1 MSFNTVV
8 APLGGIPAEPN
19 EFVGRAAEL
28 RQLDELLRG
37 TRLVTLVGPGGVG
50 KTRVALRAAAAA
62 AARYPGGVWLV
73 ELSGL
78 RDRRLLPHVI
88 AQRIGAAEH
97 FAGSPSDALLA
108 HLRDRRL
115 LLILDTCEHLI
126 DGCAE
131 LADAIVAG
139 APTVTVLATSREPLN
154 VTGEITL
161 TVTPLPVTAGGSGE
175 ARNEHSFPDVAGE
188 IALESRPGKEYS
200 PFGMIDHAE
209 RGAAG
214 SGERILTDGGD
225 AVELF
230 ARRAAVA
237 VPGFAVTEA
246 NRAEVIRLC
255 RRLDG
260 VPLTIELAA
269 GRLRQF
275 SLAEISRRL
284 DNRLALLTGRGDL
297 DDRHATA
304 RNAIAWSYD
313 TCTATERALWARLSV
328 FPGTFD
334 AAAATEVCA
343 SGELAD
349 PEIRETILR
358 FVDKSL
364 VMRAGTDGRGRARYR
379 MLDTIREFGAE
390 RLAASGEEPGM
401 RDRFIARYLAMAR
414 HVEEQVCGDEQ
425 LELFCELRAEQASI
439 RAALEYSLGGPVR
452 QPDRERD
459 GAELATRLCAY
470 WASCGR
476 MVEADYWLSKALDL
490 IPDPG
495 PQRAWILAVRCLLGT
510 VHGAIPQ
517 AVADGR
523 AAVRLAESLHRPLIA
538 GRAHVSLCLALT
550 FAGRLDAAVRSGKA
564 AERRLTPLGDVAGLT
579 LLDAHLALLHQAL
592 GKPAEAIACYQR
604 GIARF
609 GEHSGERVYHGYL
622 HVAGAFGYLEM
633 PGMEA
638 ESAKVLSLALL
649 AKYDLDEVMGT
660 AYALE
665 LLGWLAAG
673 GGRHSRAAW
682 LMGAADP
689 LWVRCGAR
697 LSNAAAW
704 EPRHEQAV
712 AAARDA
718 LGAERYAEL
727 FAAGGRHPLDQ
738 VVALAINDADTL
750 DDSVHG
756 LSRAGGPTG
765 HSELSDHEREI
776 AFLAASGLPAPQI
789 ARQLF
794 TTPRGVEEQLTGIFA
809 KLGISSAKQLGPWLG
824 EELAARPGPAVP
836 SARPADRPAAPSGG
850 AAVRRR

>member
-1 MSFNTVV
+1 MMGRGGVAMSFNRVV
-8 APLGGIPAEPN
+8 APRGGIPAEPN

-62 AARYPGGVWLV
+62 AARYPDGVWLV

-97 FAGSPSDALLA
+97 SAGSPSDALLA
-108 HLRDRRL
+108 HLRERRL

-139 APTVTVLATSREPLN
+139 APAVTVLATSREPLN
-154 VTGEITL
+154 VTGETIL
-161 TVTPLPVTAGGSGE
+161 TVAPLPVTAGESGE
-175 ARNEHSFPDVAGE
+175 AAN
-188 IALESRPGKEYS
+188 
-200 PFGMIDHAE
+200 PFGMIDRE
-209 RGAAG
+209 DRDGTV
-214 SGERILTDGGD
+214 SGERTPADGGD

-284 DNRLALLTGRGDL
+284 DNRLALLTGSGDL

-313 TCTATERALWARLSV
+313 TCTPTERTLWARLSV
-328 FPGTFD
+328 FPATFD
-334 AAAATEVCA
+334 AAAAAEVCA
-343 SGELAD
+343 SGELSGT
-349 PEIRETILR
+349 EIHQTMLR
-358 FVDKSL
+358 LVDKSL
-364 VMRAGTDGRGRARYR
+364 LMQAGTDERGRCRYR

-390 RLAASGEEPGM
+390 QLAASVEEPGM

-414 HVEEQVCGDEQ
+414 HVEEHVFGDEQ
-425 LELFCELRAEQASI
+425 LELFSELRAEQASI

-459 GAELATRLCAY
+459 GAELTTRLWAY
-470 WASCGR
+470 WVSCGR

-490 IPDPG
+490 IPDPC
-495 PQRAWILAVRCLLGT
+495 PQRAWILAVRCLLGALR
-510 VHGAIPQ
+510 GAIPQ

-538 GRAHVSLCLALT
+538 GRAHISLCLALT
-550 FAGRLDAAVRSGKA
+550 FAGRLDAAMRSGKA
-564 AERRLTPLGDVAGLT
+564 AERRLTPLGDVTGLIV
-579 LLDAHLALLHQAL
+579 LDAHLALLHQGL
-592 GKPAEAIACYQR
+592 GKPADAIACYQR
-604 GIARF
+604 GLARF
-609 GEHSGERVYHGYL
+609 PEHSGERVYHGYL

-633 PGMEA
+633 PGMA
-638 ESAKVLSLALL
+638 DESAKVLSLALL
-649 AKYDLDEVMGT
+649 AKYDLDEVTGT

-673 GGRHSRAAW
+673 AGRQERAAW

-697 LSNAAAW
+697 LSNAVLW

-718 LGAERYAEL
+718 LGAQRYAEL
-727 FAAGGRHPLDQ
+727 FDAGGRHPLDQ
-738 VVALAINDADTL
+738 VVALAINNADTL

-765 HSELSDHEREI
+765 PSGLSDHEREI
-776 AFLAASGLPAPQI
+776 AFLAASGLSAAQI

-794 TTPRGVEEQLTGIFA
+794 TTPRVVEEQLTGIFA

-836 SARPADRPAAPSGG
+836 SGRAAL
-850 AAVRRR
+850 RRR

>member
-1 MSFNTVV
+1 MSFNRVV
-8 APLGGIPAEPN
+8 APRGGIPAEPN

-28 RQLDELLRG
+28 RQLDELLSG

-50 KTRVALRAAAAA
+50 KTRVALRAAASAA
-62 AARYPGGVWLV
+62 PGYPDGVWLV
-73 ELSGL
+73 PLSGL
-78 RDRRLLPHVI
+78 RDRTLLPHVI

-115 LLILDTCEHLI
+115 LLILDACEHLI
-126 DGCAE
+126 DACAE

-139 APTVTVLATSREPLN
+139 APSVTVLATSREPLN
-154 VTGEITL
+154 VTGET
-161 TVTPLPVTAGGSGE
+161 TVPVRPLPV
-175 ARNEHSFPDVAGE
+175 P
-188 IALESRPGKEYS
+188 
-200 PFGMIDHAE
+200 
-209 RGAAG
+209 AAG
-214 SGERILTDGGD
+214 SGEGRNTFGMIDLEDRIGTGGGERTPADAGD

-230 ARRAAVA
+230 TRRAAAA

-246 NRAEVIRLC
+246 NRAEVVRLC

-284 DNRLALLTGRGDL
+284 DDRLALLAGSGDP

-313 TCTATERALWARLSV
+313 TCTTTERTLWARLSV
-328 FPGTFD
+328 FPGSFD
-334 AAAATEVCA
+334 AAAAAEVCA
-343 SGELAD
+343 SGELTGT
-349 PEIRETILR
+349 EIFETILR
-358 FVDKSL
+358 LVDKSL
-364 VMRAGTDGRGRARYR
+364 IMPAGADGRGRPRYR

-390 RLAASGEEPGM
+390 QLTASGEDLGI

-414 HVEEQVCGDEQ
+414 HVEEHVFGDQ
-425 LELFCELRAEQASI
+425 QMELFCALRREQASI
-439 RAALEYSLGGPVR
+439 RAALEYSLGGRVR

-459 GAELATRLCAY
+459 GAELTTRLWAY
-470 WASCGR
+470 WVSCGR
-476 MVEADYWLSKALDL
+476 MVEADYWLSKALEL
-490 IPDPG
+490 IPEPC
-495 PQRAWILAVRCLLGT
+495 PQRAWILAVRCFLGA
-510 VHGAIPQ
+510 VRGAIPQ

-523 AAVRLAESLHRPLIA
+523 AAVRLAESLRRPLIA
-538 GRAHVSLCLALT
+538 GRAHISLCLALT
-550 FAGRLDAAVRSGKA
+550 FAGRLDAAARSGRA
-564 AERRLTPLGDVAGLT
+564 AERRLTPLGDITGLIV
-579 LLDAHLALLHQAL
+579 LDAHLALLHQGL
-592 GKPAEAIACYQR
+592 GQPAEAIACYQR

-609 GEHSGERVYHGYL
+609 AEHSGERIYHGYL
-622 HVAGAFGYLEM
+622 HVAGAFGYLEL

-649 AKYDLDEVMGT
+649 AKYDMDEVTGT
-660 AYALE
+660 AYSLE

-673 GGRHSRAAW
+673 AGRHSRAAW

-697 LSNAAAW
+697 LSNAALW

-712 AAARDA
+712 AVAREA

-727 FAAGGRHPLDQ
+727 FDAGGRHPLDQ

-750 DDSVHG
+750 DGSVHG
-756 LSRAGGPTG
+756 LAQAGGPTG
-765 HSELSDHEREI
+765 ASGLSDHEREI
-776 AFLAASGLPAPQI
+776 AFLAATGLSARQI
-789 ARQLF
+789 ARQLL
-794 TTPRGVEEQLTGIFA
+794 TTPRRVEEQLKGIFG
-809 KLGISSAKQLGPWLG
+809 KLGISSVRQLGPWLG
-824 EELAARPGPAVP
+824 EELAARPGPSVG
-836 SARPADRPAAPSGG
+836 SALPRGSAA
-850 AAVRRR
+850 RRR